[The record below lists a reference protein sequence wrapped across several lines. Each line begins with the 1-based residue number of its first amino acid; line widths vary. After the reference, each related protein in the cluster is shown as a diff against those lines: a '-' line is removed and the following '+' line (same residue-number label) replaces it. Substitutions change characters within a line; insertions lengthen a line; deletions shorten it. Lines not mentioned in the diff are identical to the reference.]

1 MSAEAT
7 EKHHFFLTVVFLN
20 LFSKK
25 RTYIY
30 LLVKLNYLT
39 WKNVFLG
46 IVFGQFPSSPPGDL
60 YIQPCWIF
68 LKIVFTEN
76 IQLLCFYNICCISI
90 FVRKIGMQSN
100 VIAPV
105 SDQQGGSDFGFGK

>member
-1 MSAEAT
+1 MEMSAEAT

-46 IVFGQFPSSPPGDL
+46 KLLAPGNL
-60 YIQPCWIF
+60 YIQ
-68 LKIVFTEN
+68 
-76 IQLLCFYNICCISI
+76 Q
-90 FVRKIGMQSN
+90 
-100 VIAPV
+100 
-105 SDQQGGSDFGFGK
+105 